1 MSNLS
6 ALQLEKLSEQ
16 ELQKLISQ
24 SKKQIKK
31 YIENAS
37 ETEQYLIASGSSE
50 EIHTRAQ
57 ELLCEAQIDEAW
69 NLLLARSIS
78 E

>member
-24 SKKQIKK
+24 SKKQIK
-31 YIENAS
+31 
-37 ETEQYLIASGSSE
+37 
-50 EIHTRAQ
+50 
-57 ELLCEAQIDEAW
+57 
-69 NLLLARSIS
+69 
-78 E
+78 